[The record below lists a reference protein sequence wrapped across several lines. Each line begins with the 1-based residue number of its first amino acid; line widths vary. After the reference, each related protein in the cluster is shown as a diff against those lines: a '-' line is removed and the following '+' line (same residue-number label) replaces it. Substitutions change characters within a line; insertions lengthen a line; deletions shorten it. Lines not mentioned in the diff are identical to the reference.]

1 MSALPDVS
9 YDVDRTADRLVAVFA
24 PRSVL
29 HVSTEGAHD
38 LAAALNRRGVAAT
51 GVALAS
57 PSAPAG
63 RAAAEHLRGA
73 VAEAPARIDLVA
85 CVGVLECL
93 VPEEADAVL
102 DVLCATT
109 DLLVLSSTPD
119 GFADP
124 ARVQVR
130 PAGHWAAL
138 LSDRGFVRRFD
149 VDVAVLG
156 PWAACFERRTPATRA
171 LVFDYDSA
179 LSAARAEAAEKG
191 EALTRTAAQLEASAA
206 ATEREREL
214 ALTLLATRDAAR
226 GWEAQ
231 AGTAT
236 RRADRLQGELDQA
249 RAVIDGMRASAS
261 WKVGR
266 FLTAPVRWVL
276 GLLRAF
282 R

>member
-1 MSALPDVS
+1 MCA
-9 YDVDRTADRLVAVFA
+9 
-24 PRSVL
+24 
-29 HVSTEGAHD
+29 AH
-38 LAAALNRRGVAAT
+38 
-51 GVALAS
+51 AS
-57 PSAPAG
+57 ENAG
-63 RAAAEHLRGA
+63 
-73 VAEAPARIDLVA
+73 
-85 CVGVLECL
+85 C
-93 VPEEADAVL
+93 
-102 DVLCATT
+102 
-109 DLLVLSSTPD
+109 SSTP
-119 GFADP
+119 P
-124 ARVQVR
+124 HAR
-130 PAGHWAAL
+130 
-138 LSDRGFVRRFD
+138 
-149 VDVAVLG
+149 
-156 PWAACFERRTPATRA
+156 T
-171 LVFDYDSA
+171 
-179 LSAARAEAAEKG
+179 
-191 EALTRTAAQLEASAA
+191 EASAA